1 MSIKSIAAQLFAKI
15 IHHKTQKWA
24 CNPVAAQQKV
34 FEDLIRQAENTQFG
48 KDHQF
53 SKIKNP
59 QDFAKQVPIRDYE
72 DLKPFVDRVVQG
84 EENVLWKGKPI
95 YFAKTSGTTSGA
107 KYIPLTKESMPFHIE
122 AARNAILNYIHE
134 TGKADFVNG
143 KMIFL
148 QGSPIL
154 EEKNGIQLGRLS
166 GIVAHFVPNYL
177 QKNRLP
183 SWKTNCIEDW
193 ETKVDAIVAETIN
206 EDMAVISG
214 IPSWVQMYFEKL
226 QQKGGKP
233 VGDLFKN
240 FNLFIYG
247 GVNYEPY
254 RAKFENL
261 IGRKVDSI
269 ELFPA
274 SEGFF
279 AYQDSQKEK
288 GMLLLLNSGIFYEF
302 VKSDE
307 FFNPNPK
314 RYTIGEVELHVNYV
328 LIISTNAGLWAYN
341 IGDTVQFTSLKP
353 YRVIVSGRIKHYI
366 SAFGE
371 HVIGKEVEHALQEAM
386 NGTEIRVNEFT
397 VAPQIAP
404 ETGLPYHE
412 WFIEFENEPNN
423 LDDFALAIDTAMRK
437 QNVYYDDLIVGKVLQ
452 TVKITKV
459 SKNGFKE
466 YMKSI
471 GKLGG
476 QNKLPRLSNDRKI
489 ADLLIRE

>member
-1 MSIKSIAAQLFAKI
+1 MSIKSLAAKLFAKI

-24 CNPVAAQQKV
+24 SNPVATQQKV
-34 FEDLIRQAENTQFG
+34 LEDLIGQAKNTQFG
-48 KDHQF
+48 QDHHF
-53 SKIKNP
+53 SEIKTAEN
-59 QDFAKQVPIRDYE
+59 FAKQVPIRDYE
-72 DLKPFVDRVVQG
+72 ELKPYVERLVQG
-84 EENVLWKGKPI
+84 EEDVLWKGKPI

-107 KYIPLTKESMPFHIE
+107 KYIPLTKESMPFHIQ

-134 TGKADFVNG
+134 TGKAYFVNG

-166 GIVAHFVPNYL
+166 GIVAHFVPKYL

-183 SWKTNCIEDW
+183 SWETNCIEDW
-193 ETKVDAIVAETIN
+193 ETKVDAIVAETIH

-233 VGDLFKN
+233 VGEIFKN

-247 GVNYEPY
+247 GVNFEPY

-261 IGRKVDSI
+261 IGRKVDAI

-307 FFNPNPK
+307 FFTPNPK
-314 RYTIGEVELHVNYV
+314 RYTIGEVELQVNYV

-371 HVIGKEVEHALQEAM
+371 HVIGKEVEYALQEAM
-386 NGTEIRVNEFT
+386 NETTIRVNEFT

-412 WFIEFENEPNN
+412 WFIEFENAPNN
-423 LDDFALAIDTAMRK
+423 LEEFALAIDNAMRK
-437 QNVYYDDLIVGKVLQ
+437 QNGYYDDLIVGKVLQ
-452 TVKITKV
+452 TIKITKV
-459 SKNGFKE
+459 SKNGFQE

-476 QNKLPRLSNDRKI
+476 QNKLPRLSNDRTI
-489 ADLLIRE
+489 ADQLS